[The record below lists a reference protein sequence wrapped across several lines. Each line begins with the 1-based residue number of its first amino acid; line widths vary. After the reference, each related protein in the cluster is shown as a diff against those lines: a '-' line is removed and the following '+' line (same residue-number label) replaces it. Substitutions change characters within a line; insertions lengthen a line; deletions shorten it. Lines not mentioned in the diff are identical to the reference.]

1 MRNEVYANYHEK
13 FVKNTIIYASLDTN
27 LLYFSKNMT
36 PKDLVSK
43 KELKNLF
50 EKGLIIDDGRNL
62 YKPVKLS
69 KNPETNEYNV
79 VVYDETRAY
88 VFSSEDSEVFPLSPT
103 YNADTRVIT
112 IPDQDGVLYFKGS
125 SETAL
130 VPGAQT
136 ALAIGVESVTITA
149 KPDEGYTFDPE
160 SVFMWEIDTRIEVTP
175 AEPTFND
182 STGVITIPSKTGCVY
197 KINGLV
203 VQSGPQDPIA
213 KDTEVVVTVVADQGY
228 KLSAESVTQWT
239 FQWSDIEVTPAAPTF
254 NDSTGVITIPSETGC
269 IYKIND
275 LVVQSGPQ
283 EPIAKDTEVVVT
295 VVADQGYKLNKD
307 SIVEWTFEWSDI
319 EVTTVAPTFNDTTG
333 VITIPDVEGVIYKIG
348 DTALVAGPQEPI
360 TKDLEVIVT
369 ATPDEGY
376 KFSAESV
383 TQWTFEWS
391 D

>member
-27 LLYFSKNMT
+27 LLYFSKDMT

-50 EKGLIIDDGRNL
+50 EKGLIIDDGCNL

-79 VVYDETRAY
+79 IVYDETEAH
-88 VFSSEDSEVFPLSPT
+88 VFSSEDGEVFPLSPT
-103 YNADTRVIT
+103 YNEGTRVIT

-125 SETAL
+125 SEIAL

-136 ALAIGVESVTITA
+136 ALEIGVESVTITA
-149 KPDEGYTFDPE
+149 KPDEGYVFDPE
-160 SVFMWEIDTRIEVTP
+160 SVFVWEFDTRIEVTP

-182 STGVITIPSKTGCVY
+182 STGVITIPSETGCIY
-197 KINGLV
+197 KIDDTV
-203 VQSGPQDPIA
+203 VQSGSQDPIA

-228 KLSAESVTQWT
+228 K
-239 FQWSDIEVTPAAPTF
+239 FD
-254 NDSTGVITIPSETGC
+254 
-269 IYKIND
+269 
-275 LVVQSGPQ
+275 
-283 EPIAKDTEVVVT
+283 
-295 VVADQGYKLNKD
+295 KD

-319 EVTTVAPTFNDTTG
+319 EVTTVAPTFNDTSG

-360 TKDLEVIVT
+360 TKDVEVIVT

-383 TQWTFEWS
+383 TQWTFEWT

>member
-1 MRNEVYANYHEK
+1 MRNEVYASYDEK

-27 LLYFSKNMT
+27 LLYFSKDMT

-79 VVYDETRAY
+79 VVYDETGAY

-136 ALAIGVESVTITA
+136 ALEIGVENVTITA
-149 KPDEGYTFDPE
+149 KPDEGYVFDPE
-160 SVFMWEIDTRIEVTP
+160 SVFVWEFDTRIEVTP
-175 AEPTFND
+175 AAVTFDN

-197 KINGLV
+197 KIDG
-203 VQSGPQDPIA
+203 
-213 KDTEVVVTVVADQGY
+213 
-228 KLSAESVTQWT
+228 
-239 FQWSDIEVTPAAPTF
+239 
-254 NDSTGVITIPSETGC
+254 
-269 IYKIND
+269 

-283 EPIAKDTEVVVT
+283 EPI
-295 VVADQGYKLNKD
+295 
-307 SIVEWTFEWSDI
+307 
-319 EVTTVAPTFNDTTG
+319 
-333 VITIPDVEGVIYKIG
+333 
-348 DTALVAGPQEPI
+348 
-360 TKDLEVIVT
+360 TKDVEVIVT
-369 ATPDEGY
+369 ATLDEGY

-383 TQWTFEWS
+383 TQWTFEWT

>member
-1 MRNEVYANYHEK
+1 
-13 FVKNTIIYASLDTN
+13 
-27 LLYFSKNMT
+27 MT

-79 VVYDETRAY
+79 VVYDGTDAY
-88 VFSSEDSEVFPLSPT
+88 VFSSEDSEVFPLSPS
-103 YNADTRVIT
+103 YNAETRVIT
-112 IPDQDGVLYFKGS
+112 IPDQDGVLYFKDS
-125 SETAL
+125 SETPL
-130 VPGAQT
+130 VPGNQT
-136 ALAIGVESVTITA
+136 ALEIGVENVTITA
-149 KPDEGYTFDPE
+149 KPDEGYVFDPE
-160 SVFMWEIDTRIEVTP
+160 STLVWIIDVRIEV
-175 AEPTFND
+175 EPTAVTFDD

-197 KINGLV
+197 KIDGLV
-203 VQSGPQDPIA
+203 VQSGPQEPID

-228 KLSAESVTQWT
+228 KLDE
-239 FQWSDIEVTPAAPTF
+239 
-254 NDSTGVITIPSETGC
+254 
-269 IYKIND
+269 
-275 LVVQSGPQ
+275 
-283 EPIAKDTEVVVT
+283 
-295 VVADQGYKLNKD
+295 D

-319 EVTTVAPTFNDTTG
+319 EVTTVAPTFDDTTG

-348 DTALVAGPQEPI
+348 DTALVAGQQEPI
-360 TKDLEVIVT
+360 AKDVEVIVT

>member
-1 MRNEVYANYHEK
+1 MRNEVYARYHEK

-27 LLYFSKNMT
+27 LLYFSKDMT

-79 VVYDETRAY
+79 IVYDEDEAH
-88 VFSSEDSEVFPLSPT
+88 VFSSEDGEVFPLSPS
-103 YNADTRVIT
+103 YKADTRVIT
-112 IPDQDGVLYFKGS
+112 IPDQDGVLYFKDS

-130 VPGAQT
+130 DPGAQT

-149 KPDEGYTFDPE
+149 KPDEGYVFDPE
-160 SVFMWEIDTRIEVTP
+160 STLVWIIDTRIEVTP
-175 AEPTFND
+175 DAVTFD
-182 STGVITIPSKTGCVY
+182 ESTGIITIPSKTGCIY
-197 KINGLV
+197 KIDGLV
-203 VQSGPQDPIA
+203 VQSGPQEPID

-228 KLSAESVTQWT
+228 KL
-239 FQWSDIEVTPAAPTF
+239 D
-254 NDSTGVITIPSETGC
+254 
-269 IYKIND
+269 
-275 LVVQSGPQ
+275 
-283 EPIAKDTEVVVT
+283 
-295 VVADQGYKLNKD
+295 KD
-307 SIVEWTFEWSDI
+307 SIVEWTFTWSDI

-333 VITIPDVEGVIYKIG
+333 VITIPDEEGVIYKIG

-360 TKDLEVIVT
+360 AKDVEVIVT

-383 TQWTFEWS
+383 TQWTFQWT

>member
-1 MRNEVYANYHEK
+1 MRNEVYASYHEK

-27 LLYFSKNMT
+27 LLYFSKDMT

-79 VVYDETRAY
+79 IVYDETEAH

-103 YNADTRVIT
+103 YNEGTRVIT
-112 IPDQDGVLYFKGS
+112 IPDQDGVLYFKDS
-125 SETAL
+125 SEIAL
-130 VPGAQT
+130 VPGNQT
-136 ALAIGVESVTITA
+136 ALEIGVENVTITA
-149 KPDEGYTFDPE
+149 KPDEGYVFDPE
-160 SVFMWEIDTRIEVTP
+160 STLVWIIDVRIEV
-175 AEPTFND
+175 EPTAVTFD
-182 STGVITIPSKTGCVY
+182 ASTGIITIPSKTGCVY

-203 VQSGPQDPIA
+203 VQSGPQEPID
-213 KDTEVVVTVVADQGY
+213 KDTEVVVTVVAEQGY
-228 KLSAESVTQWT
+228 KL
-239 FQWSDIEVTPAAPTF
+239 DK
-254 NDSTGVITIPSETGC
+254 DST
-269 IYKIND
+269 
-275 LVVQSGPQ
+275 
-283 EPIAKDTEVVVT
+283 
-295 VVADQGYKLNKD
+295 
-307 SIVEWTFEWSDI
+307 VEWTFEWTDI

-360 TKDLEVIVT
+360 TKDVEVIVT

>member
-27 LLYFSKNMT
+27 LLYFSKDMT

-50 EKGLIIDDGRNL
+50 EKGLMIDDGRNL

-79 VVYDETRAY
+79 VVYDETQSY
-88 VFSSEDSEVFPLSPT
+88 VFSSEDGEVFPLSPT
-103 YNADTRVIT
+103 YNETTRVIT

-149 KPDEGYTFDPE
+149 KPDEGYIFDPE
-160 SVFMWEIDTRIEVTP
+160 SVFVWEIDTRIEVTP
-175 AEPTFND
+175 A
-182 STGVITIPSKTGCVY
+182 V
-197 KINGLV
+197 
-203 VQSGPQDPIA
+203 
-213 KDTEVVVTVVADQGY
+213 
-228 KLSAESVTQWT
+228 
-239 FQWSDIEVTPAAPTF
+239 PTF

-269 IYKIND
+269 IYKIGD

-283 EPIAKDTEVVVT
+283 EPI
-295 VVADQGYKLNKD
+295 
-307 SIVEWTFEWSDI
+307 
-319 EVTTVAPTFNDTTG
+319 
-333 VITIPDVEGVIYKIG
+333 
-348 DTALVAGPQEPI
+348 
-360 TKDLEVIVT
+360 TKDVEVIVT

-376 KFSAESV
+376 KFSTESV
-383 TQWTFEWS
+383 TQWTFIWS

>member
-1 MRNEVYANYHEK
+1 MRNEVYASYHEK

-27 LLYFSKNMT
+27 LLYFSKDMT

-79 VVYDETRAY
+79 IVYDETGAY
-88 VFSSEDSEVFPLSPT
+88 VFSSEDGEVFPLSPT
-103 YNADTRVIT
+103 YNEGTRVIT

-149 KPDEGYTFDPE
+149 KPDEGYKFDPE
-160 SVFMWEIDTRIEVTP
+160 SVLVWEIDTRIEVTP
-175 AEPTFND
+175 TAATFD
-182 STGVITIPSKTGCVY
+182 DTTGIITIPSATGCIY
-197 KINGLV
+197 KIDGLV

-213 KDTEVVVTVVADQGY
+213 KDTNVVVTVVADQGY
-228 KLSAESVTQWT
+228 KLAEDSTVEWT
-239 FQWSDIEVTPAAPTF
+239 FAWSGIEVTPAAPTF

-269 IYKIND
+269 IYKI
-275 LVVQSGPQ
+275 
-283 EPIAKDTEVVVT
+283 
-295 VVADQGYKLNKD
+295 
-307 SIVEWTFEWSDI
+307 
-319 EVTTVAPTFNDTTG
+319 
-333 VITIPDVEGVIYKIG
+333 G

-360 TKDLEVIVT
+360 TKDVEVIVT

>member
-79 VVYDETRAY
+79 IVYDETEAH
-88 VFSSEDSEVFPLSPT
+88 VFSSEDSEVIPLSPT

-160 SVFMWEIDTRIEVTP
+160 SVFVWEIDTR
-175 AEPTFND
+175 
-182 STGVITIPSKTGCVY
+182 
-197 KINGLV
+197 
-203 VQSGPQDPIA
+203 
-213 KDTEVVVTVVADQGY
+213 
-228 KLSAESVTQWT
+228 
-239 FQWSDIEVTPAAPTF
+239 IEVTPAAPTF
-254 NDSTGVITIPSETGC
+254 NDSTGVITIP
-269 IYKIND
+269 N
-275 LVVQSGPQ
+275 
-283 EPIAKDTEVVVT
+283 
-295 VVADQGYKLNKD
+295 
-307 SIVEWTFEWSDI
+307 
-319 EVTTVAPTFNDTTG
+319 
-333 VITIPDVEGVIYKIG
+333 VEGVIYKIG

-360 TKDLEVIVT
+360 MKDVEVIVT

>member
-27 LLYFSKNMT
+27 LLYFSKDMT

-79 VVYDETRAY
+79 IVYDETEAH
-88 VFSSEDSEVFPLSPT
+88 VFSSEDSEVIPLSPT

-160 SVFMWEIDTRIEVTP
+160 SVFVWEIDTR
-175 AEPTFND
+175 
-182 STGVITIPSKTGCVY
+182 
-197 KINGLV
+197 
-203 VQSGPQDPIA
+203 
-213 KDTEVVVTVVADQGY
+213 
-228 KLSAESVTQWT
+228 
-239 FQWSDIEVTPAAPTF
+239 IEVTPAAPTF

-269 IYKIND
+269 IYKID
-275 LVVQSGPQ
+275 GLVVQSGPQ
-283 EPIAKDTEVVVT
+283 DPIAKDTNVVVT
-295 VVADQGYKLNKD
+295 VVADQGYKLAEG
-307 SIVEWTFEWSDI
+307 STVEWTFAWSDI
-319 EVTTVAPTFNDTTG
+319 EVTPAAATFDDTTG
-333 VITIPDVEGVIYKIG
+333 IITIPSATGCIYKI
-348 DTALVAGPQEPI
+348 DNVVAQSGPQDPI
-360 TKDLEVIVT
+360 AKNTNVVVT
-369 ATPDEGY
+369 VVAAQGY
-376 KFSAESV
+376 KLKENSTIS
-383 TQWTFEWS
+383 WTFSWT

>member
-1 MRNEVYANYHEK
+1 MRNEVYARYHEK

-27 LLYFSKNMT
+27 LLYFSKDMT

-50 EKGLIIDDGRNL
+50 EKGLMIDDGRNL

-79 VVYDETRAY
+79 VVYDEDEAH
-88 VFSSEDSEVFPLSPT
+88 VFSSEDGEVFPLSPS
-103 YNADTRVIT
+103 YKADTRVIT
-112 IPDQDGVLYFKGS
+112 IPDQDGVLYFKDS

-130 VPGAQT
+130 DPGAQT

-149 KPDEGYTFDPE
+149 KPDEGYVFDPE
-160 SVFMWEIDTRIEVTP
+160 STLVWIIDTRIEVTP
-175 AEPTFND
+175 AAATFD
-182 STGVITIPSKTGCVY
+182 ESTGIITIPSKTGCIY
-197 KINGLV
+197 KIGDTTLV
-203 VQSGPQDPIA
+203 AGPQEPIA
-213 KDTEVVVTVVADQGY
+213 KNTEVIVTATPDEGY
-228 KLSAESVTQWT
+228 KFSAESVTQWT
-239 FQWSDIEVTPAAPTF
+239 FQ
-254 NDSTGVITIPSETGC
+254 
-269 IYKIND
+269 
-275 LVVQSGPQ
+275 
-283 EPIAKDTEVVVT
+283 
-295 VVADQGYKLNKD
+295 
-307 SIVEWTFEWSDI
+307 WSDI

-348 DTALVAGPQEPI
+348 DLVVQSGPQDPI
-360 TKDLEVIVT
+360 AKNTEVIVT

-383 TQWTFEWS
+383 TQWTFQWS

>member
-1 MRNEVYANYHEK
+1 MRNEVYASYHEK

-27 LLYFSKNMT
+27 LLYFSKDMT

-79 VVYDETRAY
+79 VVYDGTDAY
-88 VFSSEDSEVFPLSPT
+88 VFSSEDSEVFPLSPS
-103 YNADTRVIT
+103 YNAETRVIT
-112 IPDQDGVLYFKGS
+112 IPDQDGVLYFKDS
-125 SETAL
+125 SETPL
-130 VPGAQT
+130 VPGNQT
-136 ALAIGVESVTITA
+136 ALEIGVENVTITA
-149 KPDEGYTFDPE
+149 KPDEGYVFDPE
-160 SVFMWEIDTRIEVTP
+160 STLVWIIDVRIEV
-175 AEPTFND
+175 EPTAVTFDD

-197 KINGLV
+197 KIDGLV
-203 VQSGPQDPIA
+203 VQSGPQEPID

-228 KLSAESVTQWT
+228 KLDE
-239 FQWSDIEVTPAAPTF
+239 
-254 NDSTGVITIPSETGC
+254 
-269 IYKIND
+269 
-275 LVVQSGPQ
+275 
-283 EPIAKDTEVVVT
+283 
-295 VVADQGYKLNKD
+295 D

-319 EVTTVAPTFNDTTG
+319 EVTTVAPTFDDTTG

-360 TKDLEVIVT
+360 AKDVEVIVT